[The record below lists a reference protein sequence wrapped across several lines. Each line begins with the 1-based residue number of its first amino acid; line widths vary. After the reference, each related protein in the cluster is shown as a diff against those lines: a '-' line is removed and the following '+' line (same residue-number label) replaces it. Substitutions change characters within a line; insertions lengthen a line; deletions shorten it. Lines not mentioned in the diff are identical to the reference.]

1 MVQQSS
7 CSVVWK
13 VFDVINEIDIIPSHE
28 RRLMF
33 NKRCVKL
40 NREGFNETYFIY
52 ATLFFHI
59 LVLWFLCFI
68 SKLNFNLYLQIFFN
82 WQCWYRFQIMKIR
95 NCPAQFSRLTKLISG
110 YQYKP
115 SDKCKVHPIYLVISL
130 THWGRVTHICVSKII
145 TIGSESGL
153 SPGRRQAIIWTN
165 AGILLIGPLE
175 SNFNEI

>member
-1 MVQQSS
+1 MCRNQLIRCLNVLKLTPIIVDFMRMIMCIISQSYMVQQSS

-68 SKLNFNLYLQIFFN
+68 SKLYFNLSMQIFFN
-82 WQCWYRFQIMKIR
+82 WQCWYRFQVMKII
-95 NCPAQFSRLTKLISG
+95 NCPAQFSRLTKLVSG
-110 YQYKP
+110 YQ
-115 SDKCKVHPIYLVISL
+115 
-130 THWGRVTHICVSKII
+130 
-145 TIGSESGL
+145 
-153 SPGRRQAIIWTN
+153 
-165 AGILLIGPLE
+165 
-175 SNFNEI
+175 